1 MKGQKLIII
10 LAFVIII
17 VSLVT
22 ILAVSMTN
30 NDLQN
35 TPTDYA
41 SFFTGVVVG
50 FAVVGSAAGFLI
62 YILNKVRKKK
72 KQ

>member
-1 MKGQKLIII
+1 MKGQHLVII

-22 ILAVSMTN
+22 ILAVSMTY
-30 NDLQN
+30 DLQN
-35 TPTDYA
+35 TPTDYV

-50 FAVVGSAAGFLI
+50 FTTVGSAVGLLI
-62 YILNKVRKKK
+62 YIWNKVRKKK